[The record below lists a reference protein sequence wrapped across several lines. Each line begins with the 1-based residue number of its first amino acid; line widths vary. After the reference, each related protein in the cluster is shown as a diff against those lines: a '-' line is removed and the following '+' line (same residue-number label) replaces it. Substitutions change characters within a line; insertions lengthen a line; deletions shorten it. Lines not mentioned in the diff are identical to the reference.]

1 MEGAERGSMGR
12 WRSVMHARSATK
24 RDEPGPRS
32 PGPGQLRA
40 ISIRFWPRC
49 KGVSPLFLA
58 GVEACQREV
67 PGPESGF
74 EKGCTRG
81 TQSQSLRPRPEPEPG
96 SFSGKNIFDHLWV
109 QNWPILGSYAVGA
122 SGGLVSP
129 PPTRAAQYGVTGT
142 CFDCSDPYKQNA
154 ANRLG

>member
-1 MEGAERGSMGR
+1 MGR

-129 PPTRAAQYGVTGT
+129 PQPGRPNTGSQVRVST
-142 CFDCSDPYKQNA
+142 VLIHISRMQRIDWDNTQLVQGA
-154 ANRLG
+154 